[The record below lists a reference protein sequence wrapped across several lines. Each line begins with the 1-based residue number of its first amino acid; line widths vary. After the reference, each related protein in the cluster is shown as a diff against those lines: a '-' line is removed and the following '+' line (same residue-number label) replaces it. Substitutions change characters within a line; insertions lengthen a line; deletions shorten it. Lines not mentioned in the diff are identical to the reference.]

1 MTNFSANDSGEQLLE
16 TIKSKDFLSTL
27 EKIKEFNAMM
37 HDVTVGATY
46 VLYILEPKNL
56 ARLHNGLINDLDI
69 SPRALKIKRSL
80 MSRTQKAVLL
90 IQAMEIAIKRAYNII

>member
-1 MTNFSANDSGEQLLE
+1 MMISSANEFGELLLE
-16 TIKSKDFLSTL
+16 TIKSKDALKSMAQVQQF
-27 EKIKEFNAMM
+27 KENMRDM
-37 HDVTVGATY
+37 EEGANY

-56 ARLHNGLINDLDI
+56 TRLHNALINHLDI

-90 IQAMEIAIKRAYNII
+90 IRAMEIAIRRTHSL